1 MLRPYETARACQNVP
16 RESALFSNYFGF
28 YCDSNVNFFFILR
41 SFFRENVRLVIFFL
55 DLVNPCSFTAKN
67 AQFLEVL
74 VTFLYFE
81 QMPHFY

>member
-16 RESALFSNYFGF
+16 QESALFSNYFGF
-28 YCDSNVNFFFILR
+28 YCDSNVIFFILR
-41 SFFRENVRLVIFFL
+41 SFLRENVRLFIFFL
-55 DLVNPCSFTAKN
+55 NLVNPCSFTAKN